1 MKNTKQEFQLL
12 GENFRFVY
20 EVSGCDGVEYTT
32 IFWVMTCSLVAM
44 YLHFA
49 LPAAY
54 IFRPEEKSELR
65 NYAYFSFYFLFI
77 LFFLLIPFFLLLH
90 NSSPF
95 HPLTKEPLLGPQAVV
110 HF

>member
-12 GENFRFVY
+12 GGNFRFVY

-32 IFWVMTCSLVAM
+32 IVWVMTLCSLVAR

-49 LPAAY
+49 LPATY
-54 IFRPEEKSELR
+54 MFRPEEQAELR

-77 LFFLLIPFFLLLH
+77 
-90 NSSPF
+90 
-95 HPLTKEPLLGPQAVV
+95 
-110 HF
+110 